1 MANVRTLQ
9 KAFSGGEVTPEFY
22 GRIDDQ
28 KYQTGLATC
37 RNFIVLPHGPISN
50 RAGTEFVRAAKVAAK
65 KARMIPFTYSTTQTM
80 ALEFGDGYIRFHT
93 QGATLLAGTPT
104 AYNGATAYVVGD
116 LCSSAGVNYYCIAA
130 STGNAPP
137 NVTYWY
143 PLPSTAYEIPSPY
156 LEADL
161 FAIHYVQSAD
171 VLTLVHP
178 GYAPRELRRLGA
190 TQWVLSTIAFTA
202 SVSAPSAPSLTSS
215 GSTAGKYNYEYI
227 ITSLASDGV
236 TESVSS
242 TPAIGPGVAISGI
255 TNANPGVITTGAA
268 HGLSVND
275 PVYIAAVGGMT
286 QLNGNHYLVDSVPL
300 ATTLTLRSTAGV
312 VVDTTAFGVYTAG
325 GSIYPKFIRSNLF
338 ETGCTNTITWSS
350 VSGASRYNVYKMQGG
365 LYGYIGQTSGT
376 SIVDDNIAPDL
387 GKTPPIYET
396 VFGGTGEYP
405 GAVSYFEQR
414 RCFAGSTNK
423 PQNMWMT
430 RSGTESGMSYSLP
443 IRDDDRISFRV
454 AAREA
459 NTIRHIVPLS
469 NLVLLTSAAE
479 WMATSINSDA
489 ITPTSVAVKPQSY
502 IGASNTQPLIV
513 NNTMIYEAAR
523 GGHIRELGYNWQASG
538 YVTGD
543 LSIRAPHLFDR
554 HTIDDMAFS
563 KSPYP
568 IAWFVRDDGAL
579 LGLTYMPEQQIGA
592 WHQHDTDGEFESVC
606 VVSEGNDDVAYFVVK
621 RTINGATVR
630 YIERMGGRWF
640 SDQEDAYF
648 VDCGL
653 TYSGAAATTITGLD
667 HLEGETVSILGDGA
681 VHPQQVVT
689 GGEITLEQA
698 VTLAHIGLPIV
709 SDAVTL
715 PLALEIAG
723 YGQGRT
729 KNVNQVFMRVFDSS
743 GAMIGPYGG
752 RLIAYK
758 QRTTEPYGSP
768 PDLATREIQVSV
780 APSWGDSAQIH
791 VRQADPLPITIVGL
805 SMEVA
810 IGA

>member
-9 KAFSGGEVTPEFY
+9 KAFSGGEVTPEFF

-37 RNFIVLPHGPISN
+37 RNFLVLPHGPIAN
-50 RAGTEFVRAAKVAAK
+50 RAGTEFVRAAKIAGK
-65 KARMIPFTYSTTQTM
+65 KAKLIPFTFSTTQTM

-93 QGATLLAGTPT
+93 HGATLLAGTPT

-116 LCSSAGVNYYCIAA
+116 LCSSGGVNYYCIAVT
-130 STGNAPP
+130 TGNAPP

-143 PLPSTAYEIPSPY
+143 PLPSAAYEIPAPY

-190 TQWVLSTIAFTA
+190 TQWVLSTISFASSLAAPGAPTITVDGCSVGKYENRYVVTA
-202 SVSAPSAPSLTSS
+202 IAADGVSESAA
-215 GSTAGKYNYEYI
+215 STAG
-227 ITSLASDGV
+227 
-236 TESVSS
+236 
-242 TPAIGPGVAISGI
+242 
-255 TNANPGVITTGAA
+255 TTGAA
-268 HGLSVND
+268 
-275 PVYIAAVGGMT
+275 A
-286 QLNGNHYLVDSVPL
+286 
-300 ATTLTLRSTAGV
+300 
-312 VVDTTAFGVYTAG
+312 
-325 GSIYPKFIRSNLF
+325 SNLY
-338 ETGCTNTITWSS
+338 ETGCTNTIDWSA
-350 VSGASRYNVYKMQGG
+350 VTGASRYNVFKEQGG
-365 LYGYIGQTSGT
+365 LYGYIGQTTGT

-387 GKTPPIYET
+387 SKTPPIYEA
-396 VFGGTGEYP
+396 VFSGSGEYP

-489 ITPTSVAVKPQSY
+489 ITPSSIAVKPQSY

-640 SDQEDAYF
+640 TDPEDAYF

-653 TYSGAAATTITGLD
+653 TYSGAAATTIIGLD

-681 VHPQQVVT
+681 VHPPSVVT
-689 GGEITLEQA
+689 GGEITLEQP

-723 YGQGRT
+723 FGQGRT
-729 KNVNQVFMRVFDSS
+729 KNVNQVFLRVFESS
-743 GAMIGPYGG
+743 GALVGQYGG

-780 APSWGDSAQIH
+780 APSWGDSAQIQ

>member
-1 MANVRTLQ
+1 MPNVRTLQ
-9 KAFSGGEVTPEFY
+9 RSFSGGEVTPEFY

-28 KYQTGLATC
+28 KYQTGLSTC
-37 RNFIVLPHGPISN
+37 RNFLVLPHGPVAN
-50 RAGTEFVRAAKVAAK
+50 RAGTEFVRAAKIAAK
-65 KARMIPFTYSTTQTM
+65 KAKMIPFTYSTTQTM

-116 LCSSAGVNYYCIAA
+116 LCSSGGVNYYCIAS

-143 PLPSTAYEIPSPY
+143 PLPSDAYEIPSPY

-178 GYAPRELRRLGA
+178 GYAPRELRRQGA
-190 TQWVLSTIAFTA
+190 TQWVLSTISFA
-202 SVSAPSAPSLTSS
+202 SSLPAPESVGVVSS
-215 GSTAGKYNYEYI
+215 GATANKYKIAYVVTAVGADEV
-227 ITSLASDGV
+227 SESASSQ
-236 TESVSS
+236 E
-242 TPAIGPGVAISGI
+242 AIGVALSITGI
-255 TNANPGVITTGAA
+255 TKANPGVITTATHNLA
-268 HGLSVND
+268 VND
-275 PVYIAAVGGMT
+275 KVYNAAVGGMT
-286 QLNGNHYLVDSVPL
+286 EL
-300 ATTLTLRSTAGV
+300 ATGYYKVNTAPSGTTVTLKTLAGV
-312 VVDTTAFGVYTAG
+312 PVDTTAYSTYTSG
-325 GSIYPKFIRSNLF
+325 GTMAPAFMHSNLF
-338 ETGCTNTITWSS
+338 ETGCTNTLSWPPVT
-350 VSGASRYNVYKMQGG
+350 GASRYNVYKQQGG
-365 LYGYIGQTSGT
+365 LYGYIGQTAGL

-387 GKTPPIYET
+387 SKTPPIYET
-396 VFGGTGEYP
+396 VFSGSGEYP

-469 NLVLLTSAAE
+469 SLVLLTSAAE
-479 WMATSINSDA
+479 WMVTSVNSDA
-489 ITPTSVAVKPQSY
+489 ITPTSTAVKPQSY

-513 NNTMIYEAAR
+513 NNTMIYEASR

-568 IAWFVRDDGAL
+568 VAWFVRDDGAL

-640 SDQEDAYF
+640 TDLEDAYF

-653 TYSGAAATTITGLD
+653 TYSGASATTISGLD
-667 HLEGETVSILGDGA
+667 HLEGKTVSILGDGA

-689 GGEITLEQA
+689 GGVITLEQP

-723 YGQGRT
+723 FGQGRT
-729 KNVNQVFMRVFDSS
+729 KNVNQVFLRVFESS
-743 GAMIGPYGG
+743 GAMVGPNGG

-768 PDLATREIQVSV
+768 PELATREIQVSV
-780 APSWGDSAQIH
+780 SPSWGDSAQIM